1 MIKTVEEFIRLR
13 NSEDEEEYLRA
24 AHEEAPI
31 EVWEKLISEHEDMK
45 EWVAHNKKVPL
56 SILEILSNDPD
67 PKVRYSVAVKRK
79 LNRKL
84 FEKLARD
91 SDESVRMR
99 IALNPKTPKDIIKIL
114 SNDERIRIRK
124 AAEERLLEMNK

>member
-13 NSEDEEEYLRA
+13 TSEDRDEYLRA
-24 AHEEAPI
+24 AQEEAPI
-31 EVWEKLISEHEDMK
+31 EVWEKLIKEHEDMK
-45 EWVAHNKKVPL
+45 QWVALNKKVPL

-67 PKVRYSVAVKRK
+67 PQVRSCVALKRK

-99 IALNPKTPKDIIKIL
+99 IARNPKTPEDIIKIL
-114 SNDERIRIRK
+114 SNDKWIEIRTV
-124 AAEERLLEMNK
+124 AENRLLNMNK

>member
-13 NSEDEEEYLRA
+13 TSEDRDEYLRA
-24 AHEEAPI
+24 ANEEAPI
-31 EVWEKLISEHEDMK
+31 EVWEKLIKEHEDMRQ
-45 EWVAHNKKVPL
+45 WVALNKKVPL

-67 PKVRYSVAVKRK
+67 PQVRSCVALKRK

-99 IALNPKTPKDIIKIL
+99 IVRNPKTPEDIIKIL
-114 SNDERIRIRK
+114 YNDEWIEVRK

>member
-13 NSEDEEEYLRA
+13 TSEDRDEYLRA
-24 AHEEAPI
+24 ANEEAPI
-31 EVWEKLISEHEDMK
+31 EVWEKLIKEHEDMRQ
-45 EWVAHNKKVPL
+45 WVALNKKVPL
-56 SILEILSNDPD
+56 SILEILSNDSD
-67 PKVRYSVAVKRK
+67 PQVRSCVALKRK

-99 IALNPKTPKDIIKIL
+99 IVRNPKTPEDIIKIL
-114 SNDERIRIRK
+114 YNDEWIEVRK
-124 AAEERLLEMNK
+124 AAEKRLLEMNK